1 MQNPIR
7 CITWYLQQFYTWW
20 ILQHISTK
28 LHILRG
34 RFAAVGTTVIC
45 RRLLVLPAATT
56 GRSGTC
62 ARNRAQ
68 RKEGEEATQTRART
82 PFWPNSVT
90 EENAG
95 EGEWVQI
102 INTVT
107 CLCGWSNGWTKI
119 YSFIRYRWNFP
130 KKFPKA
136 RGFGEK
142 IKKDIWGFYLGDRF
156 KHFFQNVRNK

>member
-20 ILQHISTK
+20 ILQHISTE

-45 RRLLVLPAATT
+45 CRLLDFPTATT
-56 GRSGTC
+56 ARSGTC

-68 RKEGEEATQTRART
+68 RNEGEEATQTRERT
-82 PFWPNSVT
+82 AFWPNSVT

-95 EGEWVQI
+95 EAEWVQI
-102 INTVT
+102 INTVK
-107 CLCGWSNGWTKI
+107 CLCGWGMDGRKC
-119 YSFIRYRWNFP
+119 SFIRYRWNFP
-130 KKFPKA
+130 KHLPKA
-136 RGFGEK
+136 RGFGK
-142 IKKDIWGFYLGDRF
+142 KTLKDIWGFYLALF
-156 KHFFQNVRNK
+156 SKC